1 MSMYWKK
8 ILRFK
13 NMYIST
19 ELWKKYYITFICYYP
34 IYRSVAESLKQG
46 RPVEAENFECVSIYF
61 SDVVDF
67 TALSAS
73 STPMQVVR
81 LLNDLYTCFDA
92 IIGKKCVCINKN
104 MGISV

>member
-1 MSMYWKK
+1 M
-8 ILRFK
+8 
-13 NMYIST
+13 
-19 ELWKKYYITFICYYP
+19 
-34 IYRSVAESLKQG
+34 AESLKQG

-92 IIGKKCVCINKN
+92 IIGKKKNSCLKNIGLINSYFPPFSIEGYDVYKIETIGDAYMVVSWN
-104 MGISV
+104 PSR

>member
-1 MSMYWKK
+1 MKK
-8 ILRFK
+8 VL
-13 NMYIST
+13 NYI
-19 ELWKKYYITFICYYP
+19 YMYP

-92 IIGKKCVCINKN
+92 IIGKKNVYALIK
-104 MGISV
+104 IWA

>member
-1 MSMYWKK
+1 MMSMLGLLSIIRWTLKK
-8 ILRFK
+8 VL
-13 NMYIST
+13 NYI
-19 ELWKKYYITFICYYP
+19 YMYP

-92 IIGKKCVCINKN
+92 IIGKNK
-104 MGISV
+104 IHASKI

>member
-1 MSMYWKK
+1 M
-8 ILRFK
+8 
-13 NMYIST
+13 
-19 ELWKKYYITFICYYP
+19 
-34 IYRSVAESLKQG
+34 AESLKQG

-67 TALSAS
+67 TVLSAS

-92 IIGKKCVCINKN
+92 IIGKRKCLKKIGLVLMLKLASNIGSNNTPIN
-104 MGISV
+104 